1 MEAQKKTMR
10 VWEVFDVIDESTV
23 VHTSIQASITRVLPK
38 KSKESILYLAS
49 KRLIDILGAILGLIL
64 LIIIYPIVGILVKL
78 DSKGPIIFTQERVGK
93 NGKIFRVYKFR
104 TMVYNAEEL
113 IDQLDVFRDSQRYFI
128 QRDNDPRVTRVGQ
141 FLRKYSIDELP
152 QVLNILK
159 GEMSLVGPR
168 PFIVDETLQ
177 LSPQYLARLTVK
189 PGLTGYAQVHG
200 RNNLNLQERMEY
212 DLKYIYNRSLMLDF
226 KILLKTVL
234 VVLKKEGVY

>member
-1 MEAQKKTMR
+1 MQ
-10 VWEVFDVIDESTV
+10 VWEVLHVIDESSV
-23 VHTSIQASITRVLPK
+23 VHRSIQASITGVLSK
-38 KSKESILYLAS
+38 KSKESILYLAC
-49 KRLIDILGAILGLIL
+49 KRVIDILGAILGLIL
-64 LIIIYPIVGILVKL
+64 LFIIYPIVGILVKL
-78 DSKGPIIFTQERVGK
+78 DSRGPIIFTQERVGK

-104 TMVYNAEEL
+104 TMVHNAEEL
-113 IDQLDVFRDSQRYFI
+113 IDQLDGFRDSRKYFI
-128 QRDNDPRVTRVGQ
+128 QRDNDPRVTKVGY

-168 PFIVDETLQ
+168 PFIIDETLQ
-177 LSPQYLARLTVK
+177 LSPQYLVRLTVK

-212 DLKYIYNRSLMLDF
+212 DLKYINHRSLLLDF
-226 KILLKTVL
+226 IILFKTVL